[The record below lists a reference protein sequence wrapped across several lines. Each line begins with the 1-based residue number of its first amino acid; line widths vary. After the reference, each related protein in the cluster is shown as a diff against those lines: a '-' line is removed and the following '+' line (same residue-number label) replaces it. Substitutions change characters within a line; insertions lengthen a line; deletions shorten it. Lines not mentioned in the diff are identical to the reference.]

1 MVAFGQPL
9 DPEVTDRA
17 LDLAMDCDLM
27 VVMGTGLAVAPA
39 NKIAGTPLDNDT
51 PLVIVNK
58 GSTPLDNYAS
68 VLIDARC
75 GETMAEAMERLENE
89 ESMS

>member
-1 MVAFGQPL
+1 
-9 DPEVTDRA
+9 
-17 LDLAMDCDLM
+17 M

-39 NKIAGTPLDNDT
+39 NRIAGTPLDNST

-75 GETMAEAMERLENE
+75 GEVMAEAMEKLENE
-89 ESMS
+89 EAEMS